1 MRFAKIVFWC
11 AAVWGFLGLTP
22 LYFLFATIGRQDPP
36 AITHPDFYY
45 GFVGVALAWQV
56 AFVVIATDPERYRWM
71 MLPAVL
77 EKLSYAGALL
87 VLYLEKRVN
96 PQQLFFGAVDLLLG
110 ILFVIAFVRTGE
122 ASRKLEAGARSGPA
136 VRS

>member
-11 AAVWGFLGLTP
+11 AAAWGFLALTP
-22 LYFLFATIGRQDPP
+22 LYFVLATIGRQDPP

-56 AFVVIATDPERYRWM
+56 AFVVIATNPERYRWM
-71 MLPAVL
+71 MVPAVL

-87 VLYLEKRVN
+87 VLYLQRQVN
-96 PQQLFFGAVDLLLG
+96 PQQLFFGAVDLLLAF
-110 ILFVIAFVRTGE
+110 LFVAAFLRTRETGPKSE
-122 ASRKLEAGARSGPA
+122 AAS
-136 VRS
+136 